1 MGDKYAIKLIN
12 TLFRAQNIETINL
25 TRNNLGFKTGA
36 MVMNLLVE
44 QEVKNKTR
52 IKAVDLGYNTIS
64 MLLQNSINKLLSET
78 EFAMRVARGE
88 EE

>member
-1 MGDKYAIKLIN
+1 
-12 TLFRAQNIETINL
+12 
-25 TRNNLGFKTGA
+25 

-64 MLLQNSINKLLSET
+64 MLLQNSINKLLRET